1 MLDGESFLNIIGE
14 GGHERHYDIVLE
26 HLGDTV

>member
-14 GGHERHYDIVLE
+14 GHERHYDIVLE